1 MSDKTRRQ
9 RGEEM
14 MREVYAGDVA
24 VPPEG
29 YVFTDIMLEQLFAEL
44 WTRDTL
50 SMRDKRILLIGI
62 IAEKGEQATFR
73 IQVKA
78 ALKRGEL
85 RPDEVREL
93 LLFIAQYAGYPRAAS
108 MLGPMEEAIA
118 QYERERPGGAP
129 AQ

>member
-1 MSDKTRRQ
+1 MSEKTRRQ

-14 MREVYAGDVA
+14 IREVYAGDVV

-29 YVFTDIMLEQLFAEL
+29 YTFTDIMLEQLFAEL

-62 IAEKGEQATFR
+62 IAEKGETTTFR

-78 ALKRGEL
+78 ALKRGEIK
-85 RPDEVREL
+85 PDEAREL

-118 QYERERPGGAP
+118 EYESEAQGGAP
-129 AQ
+129 ED